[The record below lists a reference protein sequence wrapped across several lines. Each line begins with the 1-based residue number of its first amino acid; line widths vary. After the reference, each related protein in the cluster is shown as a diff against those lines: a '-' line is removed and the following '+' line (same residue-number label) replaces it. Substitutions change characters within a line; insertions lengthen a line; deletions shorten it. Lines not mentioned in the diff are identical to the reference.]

1 MLWIKRNLMLVIGVV
16 VALALLG
23 GAVFYV
29 IYNFDENAA
38 RDEDLEKLKV
48 ELDQLKSGTFPS
60 LDNIA
65 MVKSNVAQVTRFTAA
80 AEDILAHEAPKA
92 TTASQFSIAL
102 PRVLDDLRRDATNAS
117 VDLPPRYEFT
127 FGEVKAMTRLPSYAL
142 EPLAARL
149 SEVRTICGVLFKAR
163 VRALESLNRVAA
175 FADEPKGADLLTD
188 RMEQTNSMSTNV
200 SVVVT
205 PYRVVFR
212 GFSGDLSAVLN
223 GFSATKD
230 FFVVRQVSV
239 EPAGGMVDT
248 SGGGQMTPMMTQ
260 PNPFQPPT
268 LPGGMQPPA
277 APMMNPGAP
286 RPPAPKTGVAPA
298 PLPLKSSLVK
308 VLDEKPLRI
317 TLVLDVIKVTRKPVA
332 GPVGAAPAASGSAPV
347 PAAAVT
353 PVAATPK

>member
-23 GAVFYV
+23 GAVFYL
-29 IYNFDENAA
+29 IYNFDENSA

-48 ELDQLKSGTFPS
+48 ELDQLKSGVFPS
-60 LDNIA
+60 EANIA
-65 MVKSNVAQVTRFTAA
+65 LVKTNVAQVMKFIGT
-80 AEDILAHEAPKA
+80 AEDLLAHEAPKA

-127 FGEVKAMTRLPSYAL
+127 FGEVKAMTRLPAYAL

-163 VRALESLNRVAA
+163 VRGLESLNRVAA

-188 RMEQTNSMSTNV
+188 RVEQTNSMSTNV
-200 SVVVT
+200 SVIVT

-239 EPAGGMVDT
+239 EPAGGMAD
-248 SGGGQMTPMMTQ
+248 SPGGMSPGGPMTPMMA

-277 APMMNPGAP
+277 PPAMNPGVP
-286 RPPAPKTGVAPA
+286 RPPAPKTGVVAAP
-298 PLPLKSSLVK
+298 PPPKSSLVK
-308 VLDEKPLRI
+308 VLDERPLRI
-317 TLVLDVIKVTRKPVA
+317 TLVLDVIKVTRKPMA
-332 GPVGAAPAASGSAPV
+332 GPTGAAPAPGGAI
-347 PAAAVT
+347 T
-353 PVAATPK
+353 PVAAAAK

>member
-1 MLWIKRNLMLVIGVV
+1 MLWIKRNLLLVIGVV

-23 GAVFYV
+23 GAGFYL
-29 IYNFDENAA
+29 IYNFDENSA

-48 ELDQLKSGTFPS
+48 ELDQLKSGVFPS
-60 LDNIA
+60 EANIA
-65 MVKSNVAQVTRFTAA
+65 AVKTNVARVAKFVATA
-80 AEDILAHEAPKA
+80 EELLAHEAPKA

-117 VDLPPRYEFT
+117 VELPPKYDFT
-127 FGEVKAMTRLPSYAL
+127 FGEVKAMTRLPAYAL

-175 FADEPKGADLLTD
+175 FADEPKGVDLLTD
-188 RMEQTNSMSTNV
+188 RLEQTNSVSTNV
-200 SVVVT
+200 SVIVT

-212 GFSGDLSAVLN
+212 GFSGDLSAVMN

-239 EPAGGMVDT
+239 EPASGMMD
-248 SGGGQMTPMMTQ
+248 SPAGMNPNPMNPMMMN

-268 LPGGMQPPA
+268 LPGGMQPPPGPGA
-277 APMMNPGAP
+277 NPAAP
-286 RPPAPKTGVAPA
+286 RPPAPKAGTAPA
-298 PLPLKSSLVK
+298 APPQKSSLIK

-317 TLVLDVIKVTRKPVA
+317 TLVLDVIKVTRRPVA
-332 GPVGAAPAASGSAPV
+332 APPLTAPQPAAPA
-347 PAAAVT
+347 T
-353 PVAATPK
+353 PN